1 MSERSTENENEDCAG
16 SGNETGE
23 RRPWSPG
30 PSSGGEICDCS
41 MSELDLNE
49 AKLIQ
54 IRFMLAI
61 VIIFLRKVLPI
72 GVFLLQ
78 YVQEV
83 FTQLY
88 SNSQYIMGQVFL
100 DRQYVCVKFDRFC
113 LLMI

>member
-1 MSERSTENENEDCAG
+1 MSERSTENENEDCAE

-54 IRFMLAI
+54 IRFMLTI
-61 VIIFLRKVLPI
+61 VIIFFAKSFADWSFLTTVCPRSLYPI
-72 GVFLLQ
+72 
-78 YVQEV
+78 
-83 FTQLY
+83 
-88 SNSQYIMGQVFL
+88 I
-100 DRQYVCVKFDRFC
+100 
-113 LLMI
+113 

>member
-61 VIIFLRKVLPI
+61 VIIFCEKFCRLEFSYYSMSKKSLP
-72 GVFLLQ
+72 
-78 YVQEV
+78 
-83 FTQLY
+83 
-88 SNSQYIMGQVFL
+88 NYIVTHS
-100 DRQYVCVKFDRFC
+100 
-113 LLMI
+113 I